1 MTTGTTL
8 ATLRNQQPKNLP
20 DISVGFNTAASF
32 ELMQRAAKLLCS
44 STLVPVQY
52 RAVVEKF
59 DKFGNVKERKE
70 NPSALANTV
79 VALNLANRIGADPL
93 LVMQNLYVIEGRPS
107 WSSQFIVAAINGCG
121 KFSPLRF
128 TLRDLGSKEVE
139 HRESFW
145 EDGKRQTRSVK
156 VQIEDRECI
165 AWALERE
172 TGDRL
177 ESPPVTME
185 MAVREGWFTK
195 SGSKWQTMP
204 DVMLRYRAASFFG
217 RLYAPELLMGLR
229 TVEEV
234 HDIIDISPETGE
246 VLSVTTDSLRAD
258 MKAIPGETIDV
269 DTGEV
274 LQSEEP
280 AERQQEPP
288 QEAAK
293 EVTKEEKA
301 PAPKPPPKPQQKAKP
316 ETPRVGPEAAS
327 LAVKSFLAEIN
338 KKATSM
344 EVDQWRAKHHNR
356 VANSCGGVESEEF
369 LQVMDYAEVVYR
381 DLLEGEKQ
389 AKDSNGGNKNADM
402 F

>member
-107 WSSQFIVAAINGCG
+107 WSSQFIVAAINSCG

-128 TLRDLGSKEVE
+128 ALRDLGEKEVE
-139 HRESFW
+139 RIETFW
-145 EDGKRQTRSVK
+145 ENKQRQTRTVK
-156 VQIEDRECI
+156 VSVTDRECI
-165 AWALERE
+165 AWAMERE
-172 TGDRL
+172 TGERL

-185 MAVREGWFTK
+185 MAVMEGWYTK
-195 SGSKWQTMP
+195 TGSKWQTMP

-234 HDIIDISPETGE
+234 HDIIDISPDTGE

-269 DTGEV
+269 ETGEV
-274 LQSEEP
+274 RQAETAQEAPQEAPVETAKAEP
-280 AERQQEPP
+280 KPEPKPAPKEQAKAKQEPP
-288 QEAAK
+288 P
-293 EVTKEEKA
+293 VTQPDA
-301 PAPKPPPKPQQKAKP
+301 D
-316 ETPRVGPEAAS
+316 AS
-327 LAVKSFLAEIN
+327 LAVKTFLRELNAKN
-338 KKATSM
+338 TAM

-356 VANSCGGVESEEF
+356 VANACGGTESDGF
-369 LQVMDYAEVVYR
+369 LQVIDYAEMRYR
-381 DLLEGEKQ
+381 ELLEAEKG
-389 AKDSNGGNKNADM
+389 A
-402 F
+402 

>member
-1 MTTGTTL
+1 MTALTTTTL
-8 ATLRNQQPKNLP
+8 ATLRNPAIETAP
-20 DISVGFNTAASF
+20 DVSMGFGSLASF

-44 STLVPVQY
+44 STLVPTQY
-52 RAVVEKF
+52 RAVIEKI
-59 DKFGNVKERKE
+59 DRYGNITDRKE
-70 NPSALANTV
+70 NPNALANAV
-79 VALNLANRIGADPL
+79 VALNMAQRMGADPL
-93 LVMQNLYVIEGRPS
+93 MIMQNLFVIEGRPS
-107 WSSQFIVAAINGCG
+107 WSSQFIVAAINSCG

-128 TLRDLGSKEVE
+128 ALRELGEKEVE
-139 HRESFW
+139 RIETFW
-145 EDGKRQTRSVK
+145 ENKQRQTRTVK
-156 VQIEDRECI
+156 VSVVDRECI
-165 AWALERE
+165 AWATERE
-172 TGDRL
+172 TGERL

-185 MAVREGWFTK
+185 MAVKEGWYTK
-195 SGSKWQTMP
+195 TGSKWQTMP

-234 HDIIDISPETGE
+234 HDIIDVSPETGE

-381 DLLEGEKQ
+381 DLLAGEEQ
-389 AKDSNGGNKNADM
+389 ARA
-402 F
+402 

>member
-1 MTTGTTL
+1 MTTQPTTTTL
-8 ATLRNQQPKNLP
+8 ATLRHPAAMTAP
-20 DISVGFNTAASF
+20 DVSMGFGSLASF

-44 STLVPVQY
+44 STLVPTQY
-52 RAVVEKF
+52 RAVIEKL
-59 DKFGNVKERKE
+59 DKYGNVKERKE
-70 NPSALANTV
+70 NPNAQANAV
-79 VALNLANRIGADPL
+79 VALNMAQRMGADPL
-93 LVMQNLYVIEGRPS
+93 MIMQNLYVIEGRPS

-217 RLYAPELLMGLR
+217 RLYAPELLMGLK
-229 TVEEV
+229 TVEEAYEV
-234 HDIIDISPETGE
+234 IDVTPDAED
-246 VLSVTTDSLRAD
+246 VLSVTTDRLRAD
-258 MKAIPGETIDV
+258 TAPAEVVDV
-269 DTGEV
+269 QTGEV
-274 LQSEEP
+274 LSGDSQTPEP
-280 AERQQEPP
+280 QERKDEPQPEPQVEPEKPATKEAEPP
-288 QEAAK
+288 KGNDNAAQN
-293 EVTKEEKA
+293 VKA
-301 PAPKPPPKPQQKAKP
+301 
-316 ETPRVGPEAAS
+316 
-327 LAVKSFLAEIN
+327 FLREIN
-338 KKATSM
+338 AKKTADQ
-344 EVDQWRAKHHNR
+344 VNQWRAKHQGR
-356 VANSCGGVESEEF
+356 VARYCGGQESDGY
-369 LQVMDYAEVVYR
+369 LQVMDYAEVKYR
-381 DLLEGEKQ
+381 DLLEAEKQ
-389 AKDSNGGNKNADM
+389 EAKSAGGKKDASL

>member
-128 TLRDLGSKEVE
+128 TLRDLGGKEVE

-145 EDGKRQTRSVK
+145 ENGQRQTRSVK
-156 VQIEDRECI
+156 VQVEDRECI

-185 MAVREGWFTK
+185 MAVKEGWFTK

-234 HDIIDISPETGE
+234 HDIIDISPDTGE

-258 MKAIPGETIDV
+258 MKEIPGETIDME
-269 DTGEV
+269 TGEV
-274 LQSEEP
+274 RP
-280 AERQQEPP
+280 AETAQEAPQEAPVETAKAEPKPEPKPAPKEQAKAKQEPP
-288 QEAAK
+288 P
-293 EVTKEEKA
+293 VTQPDA
-301 PAPKPPPKPQQKAKP
+301 D
-316 ETPRVGPEAAS
+316 AS
-327 LAVKSFLAEIN
+327 LAVKTFLRELNAKN
-338 KKATSM
+338 TAM

-356 VANSCGGVESEEF
+356 VANACGGTESDGF
-369 LQVMDYAEVVYR
+369 LQVIDYAEMRYR
-381 DLLEGEKQ
+381 ELLEAEKG
-389 AKDSNGGNKNADM
+389 A
-402 F
+402 